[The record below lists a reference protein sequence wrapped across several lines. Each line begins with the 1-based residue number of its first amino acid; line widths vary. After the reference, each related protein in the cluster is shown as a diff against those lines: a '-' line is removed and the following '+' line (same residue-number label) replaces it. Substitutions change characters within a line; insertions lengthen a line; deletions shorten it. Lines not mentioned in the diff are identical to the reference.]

1 MLRLLLLL
9 AAACCLFAAPHS
21 ENAALAELNQDVKA
35 LEMSLEQKQKDK
47 KKKNP
52 YGTGAPTNNE
62 LGWNPMWTGVN
73 ANDNGQGKHWEG
85 FPSYDD
91 WNKLRLFS
99 AELYEKYD
107 DGSTCG
113 HASLGEF
120 CEEIVASSNL
130 ETMTYDDTQVPW
142 TIFKLKPGHFTN
154 MGGVDCVIAFKG
166 TDDKAKGDL
175 YTDLTE
181 VGSTRQKKWWKPE
194 RMRNAV
200 ANAFSVDHSST
211 CKTVVA
217 TGHSL
222 GGCTALNAAVYAGVR
237 AFTFAGPGPSRGGGN
252 KIHPRAFDAIKSSAT
267 IYSNPDTIPFAG
279 KHIGDWVCGQGGAPP
294 PAPTGESTYGIL
306 SKTYQSG
313 SANFET
319 FENLIA
325 LNNRGAGKE
334 GVLGPGL
341 AGHSHVLDE
350 LIPPGDARSCFTD
363 GSQHGNFEQITL
375 KVKGVKGSGDVN
387 NVETFPNL
395 FTGTEIDPVVP
406 DLNAE

>member
-9 AAACCLFAAPHS
+9 AATCCLFAAPHS

-47 KKKNP
+47 KKKKP
-52 YGTGAPTNNE
+52 YGTGASTNNE
-62 LGWNPMWTGVN
+62 LGWDPMWTGVN
-73 ANDNGQGKHWEG
+73 ANANGQGSYWEG
-85 FPSYDD
+85 FPSYAD
-91 WNKLRLFS
+91 WNMLRLFS
-99 AELYEKYD
+99 KELYEKN

-120 CEEIVASSNL
+120 CEKIVANSNG

-142 TIFKLKPGHFTN
+142 AIYQLKPGAFEN

-166 TDDKAKGDL
+166 TDKSKRGDI

-181 VGSTRQKKWWKPE
+181 VGSTNQKKWWKPE

-200 ANAFSVDHSST
+200 VNVFSADRSST

-279 KHIGDWVCGQGGAPP
+279 KHIGDWVCGQGGPM
-294 PAPTGESTYGIL
+294 GYGHQI
-306 SKTYQSG
+306 SPDV
-313 SANFET
+313 ET
-319 FENLIA
+319 FDKLVA
-325 LNNRGAGKE
+325 KNNKGAGKE
-334 GVLGPGL
+334 AISEIAL

-350 LIPPGDARSCFTD
+350 LILPGRTGSCF
-363 GSQHGNFEQITL
+363 GRNEQPQHGKFAQITFE
-375 KVKGVKGSGDVN
+375 GSGD
-387 NVETFPNL
+387 PNSVDDFQKL
-395 FTGTEIDPVVP
+395 FTGTEIIDFI
-406 DLNAE
+406 DLKK